1 MYFNTFYNAES
12 SFYKAE
18 KYIDEESSLS
28 SEISSKAEKLLDK
41 TVKNCLIVIE
51 KYPDSKWVDDAF
63 FLLARS
69 KFLKGEIISA
79 KEKFSELIEKF
90 PSSEYVDEA
99 NLWILFSDIHLLKFD
114 DFDERINEV
123 KRKQLS
129 NSNRFLLNKI
139 NAEYFKK
146 NNNLDSCYFYYLNA
160 LNYSDNHSQKI
171 SVYSNLALISSD
183 NKDYARSIDFID
195 ILEDLSKNNDRVELG
210 IRKIEFYKKL
220 NKFDQLIL
228 EIPMMLDS
236 EEFKSKKLYLE
247 LELAKAY
254 MNKGDFS
261 QAKEYFVEITDNN
274 QKKDETAESFY
285 WLGMMSIKENFDL
298 ILADDYFEKSKVD
311 KSSSRYGRESKDI
324 LTMLSKYDKLVEMY
338 SNSLKSI
345 KGSDSLNI
353 ELNENMTIH
362 SYNSADSIYMMMIDM
377 MNFDFGRIDKAVD
390 EYKKFVKIY
399 NHSKY
404 LAQVYYILSIH
415 DSSNW
420 QLKIDKEFPNSKY
433 STFSRKEKNDD
444 KLKSIDKA
452 WSLVSENSQL
462 AFKKFI
468 NIANTYRDTS
478 SFYLAAFIADKYM
491 NNLDSALV
499 YYTMFVD
506 SFPNHSYSTASKFR
520 INQIKDLLIEK
531 VEFTDNL
538 LLYNEAVNI
547 LVDSNDEDSS
557 KVLFAALS
565 NRPRGESYD
574 FSRSAKK
581 MKDKISYY
589 QSLTESIYKI
599 DTLDTQ
605 DVSTIKSWSTL
616 DDSLHYYRSNIFETI
631 FGRLDSADYY
641 YSFIVENFKESKYYN
656 KSLLGLYRINRQKE
670 ILDKINSGIEFD
682 INDTIISDNYFLE
695 DFILS
700 QSDLKERRKYLS
712 TIKRFINLIP
722 PDSLLFSDSN
732 STELNSQLKSS
743 DIPDIQ
749 KIKNMSNIKI
759 DLNIPE

>member
-1 MYFNTFYNAES
+1 M
-12 SFYKAE
+12 
-18 KYIDEESSLS
+18 
-28 SEISSKAEKLLDK
+28 
-41 TVKNCLIVIE
+41 
-51 KYPDSKWVDDAF
+51 
-63 FLLARS
+63 
-69 KFLKGEIISA
+69 ISA
-79 KEKFSELIEKF
+79 KEKFSELIKKF
-90 PSSEYVDEA
+90 PNSEYVDEA
-99 NLWILFSDIHLLKFD
+99 NLWILFSDIHLLIFD
-114 DFDERINEV
+114 DFHERIDNV
-123 KRKQLS
+123 KKKQLS

-146 NNNLDSCYFYYLNA
+146 NKNLDSCYFYYLNA

-183 NKDYARSIDFID
+183 NKDYAKSIDFID
-195 ILEDLSKNNDRVELG
+195 ILEDLSNGSDRVELG

-228 EIPMMLDS
+228 EIPMMLDL
-236 EEFKSKKLYLE
+236 EEFKSKKLFLE

-261 QAKEYFVEITDNN
+261 QAKEYFIEITDNN

-338 SNSLKSI
+338 SNSLESI
-345 KGSDSLNI
+345 RGSDSLNI
-353 ELNENMTIH
+353 ELSENMTVD

-420 QLKIDKEFPNSKY
+420 QLKIDKEFPKSKY

-444 KLKSIDKA
+444 KLKSIDMA
-452 WSLVSENSQL
+452 WDLVPENSQL

-468 NIANTYRDTS
+468 NTANTYRDTS

-520 INQIKDLLIEK
+520 INEIKDMLNEK
-531 VEFTDNL
+531 VEFTDNI
-538 LLYNEAVNI
+538 LLYNDAVNI
-547 LVDSNDEDSS
+547 LVESNDEDSS
-557 KVLFAALS
+557 KILFTALS

-574 FSRSAKK
+574 FSRTAKK
-581 MKDKISYY
+581 IKDKISYY
-589 QSLTESIYKI
+589 QSLTESIYKV
-599 DTLDTQ
+599 DTVGSQ
-605 DVSTIKSWSTL
+605 DLSTIKTGPML
-616 DDSLHYYRSNIFETI
+616 NDSLHYYRSNIFETI
-631 FGRLDSADYY
+631 FGRLDSAAYY
-641 YSFIVENFKESKYYN
+641 YRYIVENFKESKYYN
-656 KSLLGLYRINRQKE
+656 KSLLGLYRINRKKE
-670 ILDKINSGIEFD
+670 ILDKVNSDVEFD
-682 INDTIISDNYFLE
+682 INDTIVSDNYFLE

-700 QSDLKERRKYLS
+700 QTDLEERRKYLS
-712 TIKRFINLIP
+712 TIKRYIDLIP

-732 STELNSQLKSS
+732 STELNSKVKSS

-749 KIKNMSNIKI
+749 KIKNMSNFKI